1 MDTAS
6 HLLFGVTLAGAACL
20 HPQIAEHPQLFGA
33 VLAATLI
40 GSHAPDFDTV
50 TRLRSYAA
58 YLRHHRGLTHAV
70 PAWFI
75 WPLVIAL
82 PLSSLFHV
90 WESWPIVALWT
101 FIAVMFHVGLDWLN
115 AYGVQAA
122 LPFTSKWLH
131 KDVLCLFDPV
141 LFGIHMAVLSSWL
154 WLDRQG
160 ASSLFAAAYALTFLY
175 ILWRWGTCSR
185 VLQQLRMQFPG
196 ALHHQLIPDL
206 SLCRWQY
213 VVETEDC
220 YSTGWVIQASPLS
233 MCTPL
238 RFDFHAR
245 YEKSFSL
252 NPIIE
257 RTLATDGV
265 RAFHGFAER
274 VVVHAQ
280 QWKDGYKVVWNDVR
294 FWHRRGLPFGVEV
307 ELDEQLNVV
316 KTKLGWS
323 KKGWEPPYV

>member
-6 HLLFGVTLAGAACL
+6 HLLFGATLAGAACL
-20 HPQIAEHPQLFGA
+20 HPQIAEQPQLFGA

-40 GSHAPDFDTV
+40 GSHAPDFDTI
-50 TRLRSYAA
+50 TRLRGYAA
-58 YLRHHRGLTHAV
+58 YLRYHRGLTHAV
-70 PAWFI
+70 PAWFV
-75 WPLVIAL
+75 WPFVISL

-90 WESWPIVALWT
+90 WEYWPIVAMWS
-101 FIAVMFHVGLDWLN
+101 FIAVMLHIGLDWLN
-115 AYGVQAA
+115 AYGVQAG
-122 LPFTSKWLH
+122 LPFTSRWLH
-131 KDVLCLFDPV
+131 RDVLCLFDPV
-141 LFGIHMAVLSSWL
+141 LFGIHAAVLSSWW
-154 WLDRQG
+154 WLDRQE
-160 ASSLFAAAYALTFLY
+160 ASSLFVAAYALSLLY
-175 ILWRWGTCSR
+175 IFWRWRTCSK
-185 VLQQLRMQFPG
+185 VLRLLRQQFPD
-196 ALHHQLIPDL
+196 AAHHQLVPEL

-220 YSTGWVIQASPLS
+220 YLTGWVTQAAPFP
-233 MCTPL
+233 MRTPL
-238 RFDFHAR
+238 RFDCHAR

-257 RTLATDGV
+257 RTLETDGV

-274 VVVHAQ
+274 IVVQAQ
-280 QWKDGYKVVWNDVR
+280 QWKDGYRVVWNDVR

-307 ELDEQLNVV
+307 ELDKQLNVV